1 MFLRHSSLCIQKI
14 STSLQKLWCCQT
26 PNTHCLKHKMN
37 LMGLKKW
44 KAIHCYSSNS
54 SCIIQ
59 PANYKLTTTRYYCNN
74 CKGNVKF
81 IPKYQRRIVRT
92 IRKDS
97 AVKQSLMI
105 AINFSEYSTIS
116 LVSLRCWLLF
126 QSFKYIYFSFKQAF
140 DLTDITVNLSK

>member
-1 MFLRHSSLCIQKI
+1 MILRHSSLCIQKI

-26 PNTHCLKHKMN
+26 LNTHCLKHKMN

-44 KAIHCYSSNS
+44 KALHCYSSKS

-59 PANYKLTTTRYYCNN
+59 PANCKLTTTRYYCSN

-97 AVKQSLMI
+97 ALKQSLMI
-105 AINFSEYSTIS
+105 AIHFSEYSSIS
-116 LVSLRCWLLF
+116 FVFLRSQLLFF
-126 QSFKYIYFSFKQAF
+126 QSFEIYISVSHFQPGLWS
-140 DLTDITVNLSK
+140 V